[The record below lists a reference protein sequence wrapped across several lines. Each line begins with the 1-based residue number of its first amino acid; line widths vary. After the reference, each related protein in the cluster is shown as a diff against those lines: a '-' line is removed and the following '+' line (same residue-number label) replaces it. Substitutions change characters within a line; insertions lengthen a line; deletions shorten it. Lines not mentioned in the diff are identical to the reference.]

1 MLSKIYHLIGEGM
14 EFTGGIGFYIYYV
27 RIKIKQKY
35 SVKLNWNKI
44 LKKPTKNSC
53 ELVVNAAERVV
64 SEAFVL
70 NFSRTYRP
78 VARASGAWS

>member
-1 MLSKIYHLIGEGM
+1 MRVLNPLKKIYFENKIWEAKKAKQAVVVISKIYHLIGEGM

-44 LKKPTKNSC
+44 
-53 ELVVNAAERVV
+53 
-64 SEAFVL
+64 
-70 NFSRTYRP
+70 
-78 VARASGAWS
+78 